1 MGMNMG
7 GRKGGPV
14 SDINVTPLVDVMLVL
29 LVIFMVTAP
38 MMFSGIDMKL
48 PKTQKVNNLGL
59 KPELVIL
66 SITSSEQYYLGKSL
80 VMAKD
85 VVPSILKQFKTN
97 GTDIVYLR
105 ADYTLKYEKVA
116 KLIANLKK
124 AGVSNIALV
133 TEVEKTP
140 NP

>member
-1 MGMNMG
+1 MGMMG
-7 GRKGGPV
+7 GKKGGPV

-66 SITSSEQYYLGKSL
+66 SITGAEQYYLGKKL
-80 VMAKD
+80 ITQKD
-85 VVPSILKQFKTN
+85 IIPSILKQFKTN
-97 GTDIVYLR
+97 GTDVVYLR

-116 KLIANLKK
+116 KLIANLKR

-133 TEVEKTP
+133 TEVEKAETK
-140 NP
+140 

>member
-7 GRKGGPV
+7 SGKKGPV

-38 MMFSGIDMKL
+38 MLFSGIDLKL
-48 PKTQKVNNLGL
+48 PKTQKVNNVGL
-59 KPELVIL
+59 RPELVIL
-66 SITSSEQYYLGKSL
+66 SITETEQFFLGKNPVTS
-80 VMAKD
+80 KD
-85 VVPSILKQFKTN
+85 LVPSILKELKASKTEV
-97 GTDIVYLR
+97 IYLR
-105 ADYTLKYEKVA
+105 ADYNLRYEKVA

-133 TEVEKTP
+133 TEVEKSK
-140 NP
+140 